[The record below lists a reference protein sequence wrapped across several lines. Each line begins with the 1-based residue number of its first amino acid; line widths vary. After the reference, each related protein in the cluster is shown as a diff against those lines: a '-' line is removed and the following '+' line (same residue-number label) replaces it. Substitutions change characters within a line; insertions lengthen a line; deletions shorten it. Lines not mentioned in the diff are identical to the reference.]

1 MTILDRI
8 HRLVRANINDLIDR
22 SEVPEAAIDRT
33 LRDMEG
39 SLGEARGQLR
49 ASARE
54 EERLIQQIQALREE
68 AIRWEDR
75 AMLAL
80 RAQDEPLA
88 RQALLKKND
97 LERQASHLREQL
109 DRHRDYLADLTGS
122 LDALEHKID
131 GLRGRRRSIAA
142 APPAAAPAPPVS
154 YTFPTFSDAPTPP
167 PRRAFAFDEDLR
179 RDHPEDV
186 FGVERPFQAFDA
198 MQERFIQAEARLEA
212 DRALS
217 DPLRDDLD
225 DRFKRLE
232 REATTQRGL
241 DALKQGASPEP
252 GAAASPDADAIRRKL
267 LEDLEG

>member
-22 SEVPEAAIDRT
+22 SDVPEAAIDHT

-49 ASARE
+49 TSARE

-68 AIRWEDR
+68 ALRWEDR

-97 LERQASHLREQL
+97 LDHQANHLREQL

-142 APPAAAPAPPVS
+142 APPAAATPPAS
-154 YTFPTFSDAPTPP
+154 YTFPSFSDAPSPP

-241 DALKQGASPEP
+241 DALKQGAQPEA
-252 GAAASPDADAIRRKL
+252 GAATTSPDADAIRRKL